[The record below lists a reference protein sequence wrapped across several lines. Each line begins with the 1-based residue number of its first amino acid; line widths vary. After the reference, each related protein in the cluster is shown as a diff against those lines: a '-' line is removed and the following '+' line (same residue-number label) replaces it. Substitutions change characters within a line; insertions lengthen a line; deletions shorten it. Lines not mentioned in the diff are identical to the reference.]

1 MVDRVQRPDAERPGR
16 ASPAQNLDLR
26 AAGTRILEARA
37 QRGIAIGNLFPQ
49 QQTANASYFHGQI
62 TKNLNIPIPSKLS
75 LYTTGFNASWEFDV
89 WGRYR
94 RLIESSTAQVD
105 VAIEGYGETLVMML
119 SEVATN
125 YVRMRTF
132 EQRLD
137 FARKNVE
144 IQRGSTQLAEQ
155 LFKNGAGTE
164 LDVRQARSN
173 LAQTES
179 LIPPLVAGRRLAANQ
194 LCILLGM
201 PVTDLAPSLQPA
213 PIPRAPV
220 EVAIGIPADLV
231 RRRPDVRRAEREVA
245 AQSAQIGVAEA
256 DLYPRLALNGFL
268 GYAANSFHDLFETN
282 SFTAF
287 VLPSLQWNV
296 LNYGRIANNIITQ
309 DVRLQREALEYQQTV
324 LTAGR
329 EVEDGLIGFLQAQQ
343 QAESLRQSVF
353 EAGRAVELVLL
364 QYQGGVTDFN
374 RVFNAQSTL
383 VVQQDQLAQTQG
395 DIALRL
401 IDVYRALGGGWRYFV
416 GGQMPMPQAKVEAV
430 PQGSATP
437 APPNQGPPAEEVP
450 AQPAPVIN
458 GPVLDND
465 KKRPQ

>member
-1 MVDRVQRPDAERPGR
+1 MYPVGNASDRPGAVAR
-16 ASPAQNLDLR
+16 AS
-26 AAGTRILEARA
+26 
-37 QRGIAIGNLFPQ
+37 
-49 QQTANASYFHGQI
+49 
-62 TKNLNIPIPSKLS
+62 
-75 LYTTGFNASWEFDV
+75 
-89 WGRYR
+89 
-94 RLIESSTAQVD
+94 
-105 VAIEGYGETLVMML
+105 
-119 SEVATN
+119 
-125 YVRMRTF
+125 
-132 EQRLD
+132 
-137 FARKNVE
+137 
-144 IQRGSTQLAEQ
+144 
-155 LFKNGAGTE
+155 
-164 LDVRQARSN
+164 
-173 LAQTES
+173 
-179 LIPPLVAGRRLAANQ
+179 
-194 LCILLGM
+194 
-201 PVTDLAPSLQPA
+201 
-213 PIPRAPV
+213 PIPRAPA

-245 AQSAQIGVAEA
+245 AQNAQIGVAEA

-329 EVEDGLIGFLQAQQ
+329 EVEDGLVGFLQSQQ

-401 IDVYRALGGGWRYFV
+401 IDVYRVSWRRLAILCWRSDAHAA
-416 GGQMPMPQAKVEAV
+416 GPGRSGAARRGQPGAAERRPSGR
-430 PQGSATP
+430 GSPRP
-437 APPNQGPPAEEVP
+437 AG
-450 AQPAPVIN
+450 PVIN

-465 KKRPQ
+465 KKRPR